1 MQTESTLKIV
11 TLPAGITTAMVL
23 DFVEKIAANGG
34 GSSGVLKAVI
44 DMGLDYSEYCKLFNV
59 LIDSGLLERDDSN
72 RKKDG
77 RSDWRL
83 TVDRIEEMSDVI
95 SG

>member
-34 GSSGVLKAVI
+34 WPSGVVKTVV
-44 DMGLDYSEYCKLFNV
+44 DMKLDYPKYRKLFNV

-72 RKKDG
+72 KKKDG